1 MSENLGPLHISLS
14 VILGMVLTAAYQSLT
29 LIVDSFWL
37 IFLPS
42 EWVMLVVFF
51 WVMVLPHRLSFILFW
66 LVGFLL
72 DVLYQHPLGLNGAC
86 LAAIVY
92 VGQQI
97 YDAYYEESER
107 RMHIL
112 LVAMFTVVAVV
123 KGSLL
128 AVLLDVA
135 FSPMQFLT
143 ILVSVGY
150 VVLLVFLRRF
160 WFK

>member
-1 MSENLGPLHISLS
+1 MSEHLGPLHISLS

-37 IFLPS
+37 LFLPS

-66 LVGFLL
+66 LFGFLL

-97 YDAYYEESER
+97 YDAYHEENER
-107 RMHIL
+107 RMLIL
-112 LVAMFTVVAVV
+112 LVTMFSIVALV
-123 KGSLL
+123 KVSLL
-128 AVLLDVA
+128 AVLLEVA
-135 FSPMQFLT
+135 FSPIQFLT
-143 ILVSVGY
+143 IFVSVGY
-150 VVLLVFLRRF
+150 VMLLVFIRRL
-160 WFK
+160 WFR

>member
-1 MSENLGPLHISLS
+1 MSDNLGPLHISLS

-37 IFLPS
+37 MFLPN
-42 EWVMLVVFF
+42 EWVSLVVFF
-51 WVMVLPHRLSFILFW
+51 WVMVLPHRLSFTLFW
-66 LVGFLL
+66 IVGFVL
-72 DVLYQHPLGLNGAC
+72 DVLYQHPLGLNGLF

-92 VGQQI
+92 AGQQI
-97 YDAYYEESER
+97 YDVFNEESER
-107 RMHIL
+107 RMLIL
-112 LVAMFTVVAVV
+112 LVALFTLAALA
-123 KGSLL
+123 KSSLL
-128 AVLLDVA
+128 SILLGVA

-150 VVLLVFLRRF
+150 VVLLVFIRRL